1 MPIEIDEIVISVE
14 VGPAPS
20 GKPGS
25 EGAPAA
31 LPLEQRQA
39 LIEECVERVLLV
51 LRDRH
56 EP

>member
-14 VGPAPS
+14 VGPAAG
-20 GKPGS
+20 GKPAG
-25 EGAPAA
+25 EAAPAA

>member
-14 VGPAPS
+14 VGPTS
-20 GKPGS
+20 GGKPPG
-25 EGAPAA
+25 EGAPAR
-31 LPLEQRQA
+31 LPIEQRQA

-51 LRDRH
+51 LRDRR